1 MEARAK
7 VKNIFNYLLNLR
19 SINENIIRDV
29 KEYSKIFWENEIIN
43 TEGCI
48 LNKTENDSYYIMVS
62 KKAKNIY
69 DYLFNLYGQLEKS
82 NNNFEIVYA
91 SHLFTWMFNGE
102 KVIHPIFT
110 TPVELE
116 FQPGKE
122 RFYLKLYDS
131 VNLELQF
138 FQGLNIEFEAV
149 MNLQKE
155 LQSKLECLQ
164 HDNTREYYNKILEA
178 VEKNNICKKEESAY
192 RCGYKELVIKDKP
205 LMISEGLI
213 MVRELN
219 TNLWKED
226 IKRIISELDNG
237 SHIPKS
243 LMALVEENVVQE
255 NSREWMSLK
264 EDILFPLPSNREQ
277 KEVARALAENYG
289 VVVQGA
295 PGTGKSHTIANLIC
309 HLLAHGKRVL
319 VTSERGR
326 ALKVLEDK
334 IPEEIRPLCI
344 SLLGND
350 SRELKELEDSVRV
363 ITDNMSVNPRILHD
377 ELIVL
382 EKNLKNCRK
391 NTNDIIE
398 QLKSLDRKEREIIN
412 YCGNEYTLADIA
424 KWIKE
429 NEKEYSWIEDYID
442 IDTKSPVSEEEF
454 ESLKLCIKTI
464 GSNNF
469 DKYSNAL
476 PIIDQ
481 IPSYEELYK
490 MLSDYIKLK
499 EKYEANIEFLQ
510 GWGIYCKKTFNYDR
524 AIKSID
530 FAISEIVKINDM
542 GLGEIFKIYNN
553 SDFIK
558 DNLFNMLI
566 KWENSISRLKYI
578 RKEINNHNISLPEN
592 MNFINL
598 KIQYEKIYKELNK
611 RGRISQLFYIV
622 NKECRY
628 ILDNCFV
635 DGMPLENLSQGL
647 IIKLYIEEKSI
658 EESIISFW
666 NNTFKMYSNLTINK
680 DRNEGMIILER
691 YMMAIEN
698 IVNWNEK
705 VRLEISNSLGDIKY
719 PSDLNWYEK
728 STFVSLK
735 ECLKSIKEIYE
746 YRELDAKIN
755 CINSMLNN
763 YEEFKELIYTI
774 EELNIDELKMAYE
787 EVCNLKNI
795 KSSIVH
801 MDSILC
807 RLKEICPKLYKKLLK
822 GDMEKLNNWN
832 RAWRWKKWSSV
843 LDKLEEVNKAQLE
856 EKLENEKEK
865 EKHIIK
871 EIICKKTWYNQISKI
886 SENEKRSLFTW
897 IQSVKRIGKGKGKY
911 VDEYVKL
918 AQRELSNC
926 KDIIPVWIMPLN
938 KVLENI
944 DISSNK
950 FDVIIFD
957 ESSQSNI
964 FSLCGLMRAERAV
977 VVGDDRQISPEAVGV
992 DQGNVRKIINTYLKD
1007 IPHREWFDLQT
1018 SLYDT
1023 ALRVFPARIVL
1034 KEHFRCVEEIVE
1046 FSNKYC
1052 YSGEITPLRYAYKYE
1067 RLEPAINAI
1076 KIEDGRRDEKKGI
1089 NIKEGEA
1096 IVEKI
1101 YDLCKDRNYRGM
1113 TMGVV
1118 SLLGDEQAQYIQ
1130 DRLREKIGEEE
1141 MIKRKIICGDAYSFQ
1156 GDERDVMF
1164 LSMVVGE
1171 NIKFASLTKDSDIRR
1186 FNVAASRAKNQM
1198 WLFYSIDIQTLNRD
1212 CVRYSLLNYCLN
1224 YKDYKKEKDKVEYV
1238 FYSDIQR
1245 EIYNRLC
1252 SMGFNPYLNLNIGG
1266 IKIDFVLENL
1276 KNKVAIICS
1285 DEWKN
1290 SRSNWNEMYEDKFKL
1305 KTLGWHIIEIRN
1317 IEFYRR
1323 PEELMKEVYSSLELR
1338 GIVSKKNSKELR
1350 VV

>member
-1 MEARAK
+1 MEARTN
-7 VKNIFNYLLNLR
+7 VKNVFNYLLNLK
-19 SINENIIRDV
+19 SINEDIIRDV
-29 KEYSKIFWENEIIN
+29 KGYNKIFWDNQIIE
-43 TEGCI
+43 TEGCT
-48 LNKTENDSYYIMVS
+48 LHKDKTDDCYIVIS

-69 DYLFNLYGQLEKS
+69 DYLFKLYIQFEKS
-82 NNNFEIVYA
+82 NNNLEIIYA
-91 SHLFTWMFNGE
+91 SDLFACIIDGK

-110 TPVELE
+110 TPVELDFRPE
-116 FQPGKE
+116 VEK
-122 RFYLKLYDS
+122 FYLRLNNS

-138 FQGLNIEFEAV
+138 FQGLEVEFESII
-149 MNLQKE
+149 NLEKE
-155 LQSKLECLQ
+155 LQGGKEYFC
-164 HDNTREYYNKILEA
+164 HDNIRKYYNVILDA
-178 VEKNNICKKEESAY
+178 VEKNNICKKEENIYS
-192 RCGYKELVIKDKP
+192 CGCRELTIKDKP
-205 LMISEGLI
+205 SIINEGLI
-213 MVRELN
+213 IIREIN

-226 IKRIISELDNG
+226 IKKIVRELDNG
-237 SHIPKS
+237 TSIPKS
-243 LMALVEENVVQE
+243 LTALVEEDVVEE
-255 NSREWMSLK
+255 NNEEWMNLK

-344 SLLGND
+344 SLLGSD

-363 ITDNMSVNPRILHD
+363 ITDNMSVNPRILYD
-377 ELIVL
+377 ELISL
-382 EKNLKNCRK
+382 EKDLNNCRK
-391 NTNDIIE
+391 SINDVIE
-398 QLKSLDRKEREIIN
+398 QLKNLDRREREIIS
-412 YCGNEYTLADIA
+412 YCGNDYTLADIA

-429 NEKEYSWIEDYID
+429 NEEEYSWIEDYID
-442 IDTKSPVSEEEF
+442 IDMKSPLSEEEF
-454 ESLKLCIKTI
+454 ESLKLCIKKM
-464 GSNNF
+464 GNNNF
-469 DKYSNAL
+469 HKYSNIL

-490 MLSDYIKLK
+490 IMSDYIKLK
-499 EKYEANIEFLQ
+499 EKYENNIESLQ
-510 GWGIYCKKTFNYDR
+510 GWGIYCKKTFDYNR
-524 AIKSID
+524 AMKTID
-530 FAISEIVKINDM
+530 YAINEIVKINDA
-542 GLGEIFKIYNN
+542 GLGEILKIYNN

-558 DNLFNMLI
+558 DNLFNLLI
-566 KWENSISRLKYI
+566 KWENNINRIKNI
-578 RKEINNHNISLPEN
+578 RKEINNSNISLPEKID
-592 MNFINL
+592 FIDL
-598 KIQYEKIYKELNK
+598 KMQYEKIYKELIK
-611 RGRISQLFYIV
+611 RGRISKLFYMM

-628 ILDNCFV
+628 ILDNSFV

-647 IIKLYIEEKSI
+647 IIKLYMEEKSI
-658 EESIISFW
+658 EENSISLW
-666 NNTFKMYSNLTINK
+666 NNTFKMYNNLTINK
-680 DRNEGMIILER
+680 DCNEGMITLEK
-691 YMMAIEN
+691 YMMSIKT

-719 PSDLNWYEK
+719 PSNLDWYEE
-728 STFVSLK
+728 STFTRLK
-735 ECLKSIKEIYE
+735 ERLKSIKEIYE

-755 CINSMLNN
+755 CINNMLNN
-763 YEEFKELIYTI
+763 YGEFKELIHTI

-801 MDSILC
+801 MDNISC
-807 RLKEICPKLYKKLLK
+807 RVKETCPKLYKKLLK
-822 GDMEKLNNWN
+822 GNIDKLNNWN
-832 RAWRWKKWSSV
+832 RAWRWRKWNSV
-843 LDKLEEVNKAQLE
+843 LDKLEEINKIELE

-865 EKHIIK
+865 ERQIIK

-886 SENEKRSLFTW
+886 SESEKRSLFTW

-911 VDEYVKL
+911 VDEYVKS
-918 AQRELSNC
+918 AQKELNNC
-926 KDIIPVWIMPLN
+926 KEIIPVWIMPLD
-938 KVLENI
+938 KVIENI
-944 DISSNK
+944 DVSSNK

-977 VVGDDRQISPEAVGV
+977 IVGDDRQISPEAVGV
-992 DQGNVRKIINTYLKD
+992 DQGKVRKIINTYLKE
-1007 IPHREWFDLQT
+1007 IPHGEWFDLQT

-1076 KIEDGRRDEKKGI
+1076 KIEEGRRDEKKVI

-1101 YDLCKDRNYRGM
+1101 YELCKDRNYRGM
-1113 TMGVV
+1113 TMGVI
-1118 SLLGDEQAQYIQ
+1118 SLLGEEQAQYIEG
-1130 DRLREKIGEEE
+1130 RLREKIGEEE
-1141 MIKRKIICGDAYSFQ
+1141 MVKRKIICGDAYSFQ

-1198 WLFYSIDIQTLNRD
+1198 WVFYSIDVQTLNKD

-1238 FYSDIQR
+1238 FYSDIQK
-1245 EIYNRLC
+1245 EVYNRLC
-1252 SMGFNPYLNLNIGG
+1252 NMGFNPYLNLKIGG
-1266 IKIDFVLENL
+1266 IKVDFILENL

-1290 SRSNWNEMYEDKFKL
+1290 SRSNWSEVYEDKFKL
-1305 KTLGWHIIEIRN
+1305 KTLGWHIIEVRN

-1323 PEELMKEVYSSLELR
+1323 PEKLMKEVHSSLEVK
-1338 GIVSKKNSKELR
+1338 GIVSQKNSKELR